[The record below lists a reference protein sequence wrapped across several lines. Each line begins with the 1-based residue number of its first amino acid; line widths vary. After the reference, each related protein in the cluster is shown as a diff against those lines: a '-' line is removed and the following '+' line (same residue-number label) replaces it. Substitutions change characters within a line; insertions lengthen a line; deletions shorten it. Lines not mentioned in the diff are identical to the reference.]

1 MCSANEVKLMVYEAF
16 DEEGGLKQQIMED
29 VEVANNRTILKALG
43 IYGITIISAIVG
55 FAIYINNIDR
65 DVQSLQDF
73 AKSGERFTQQDGRLL
88 ELQITANQAAL
99 ADSASSQEVKE
110 LKEAF
115 IRLDERLRNKGI

>member
-88 ELQITANQAAL
+88 ELQITANQAAI